1 MVECPKEYYFFRA
14 SAGVGSI
21 LSKLVCL
28 SQKRIVIHIYLF
40 ACLIWSYLKNTEN
53 KSSELTQGESWQD
66 NYHKTAISRMGCGPL
81 KVFFFPKTRAEVHW
95 LSQRQHTHA
104 PLLPRNAPPSS
115 NRPQF
120 SADLSKSETQYLLGR
135 WRCWNCRR
143 TTRKKGVGSPRWG
156 GEERPSSYWVDTF
169 RPDCVNIWTW
179 DRIRRLLLWMP
190 CRIQTSFRKS
200 QLATRKSKLQVK
212 YLCISVS
219 LSSPCIAGRFWQGAQ
234 SVTECSPCHPP
245 SWK

>member
-1 MVECPKEYYFFRA
+1 MPPRRPTAHNFLRIWAKVRLNIFW
-14 SAGVGSI
+14 GVGAAG
-21 LSKLVCL
+21 
-28 SQKRIVIHIYLF
+28 IVEERH
-40 ACLIWSYLKNTEN
+40 
-53 KSSELTQGESWQD
+53 G
-66 NYHKTAISRMGCGPL
+66 
-81 KVFFFPKTRAEVHW
+81 
-95 LSQRQHTHA
+95 
-104 PLLPRNAPPSS
+104 
-115 NRPQF
+115 
-120 SADLSKSETQYLLGR
+120 
-135 WRCWNCRR
+135 
-143 TTRKKGVGSPRWG
+143 KKGVGSPRWG

-245 SWK
+245 FLKVTPDWPPLPLQFSVSFFSVSQIATIDLTFRRYLPSTPLFLAIYLVLPLPGTCCRDSFNWI